1 MCFIDIAEEIK
12 IIVVLED
19 HRQENKT
26 NIRLDWDINTGNTLW
41 PVGLV
46 HQHDCIS
53 VHEDDNKDETYLQLH
68 SQSAH
73 M

>member
-26 NIRLDWDINTGNTLW
+26 NIRLDWDINTGNTL
-41 PVGLV
+41 
-46 HQHDCIS
+46 
-53 VHEDDNKDETYLQLH
+53 
-68 SQSAH
+68 
-73 M
+73 